1 DARACDPVSA
11 FGGVVGLNRPLD
23 TATATAISE
32 IFTEVI
38 FAPQFDPGAREIL
51 QKKKD
56 LRLLEF
62 APRQMHGREL
72 RTVGGSYLLQEPDN
86 ADALEWR
93 VVSKRPP
100 TPEEER
106 ALRFAWTAVKLVK
119 SNAIVLARET
129 RTVGIGAGQMS
140 RVDSVKIAVEK
151 AGALAKGAVL
161 ASDAFF
167 PFPDGVEAAC
177 RAGVTAIAET
187 GGSVRDEEA
196 IEMANRFGVAM
207 VFTGTRH
214 FRH

>member
-1 DARACDPVSA
+1 MCDPVSA
-11 FGGVVGLNRPLD
+11 YGGVVGLNRTVD
-23 TATATAISE
+23 AETAQAIAE
-32 IFTEVI
+32 IFTEVVI
-38 FAPQFDPGAREIL
+38 APGFDERACEIL

-62 APRQMHGREL
+62 APANLAAWEL
-72 RTVGGSYLLQEPDN
+72 RSVGGSFLLQEPDQ
-86 ADALEWR
+86 ADALQWQ
-93 VVSKRPP
+93 VVSKRAP
-100 TPEEER
+100 TREEEQ
-106 ALRFAWTAVKLVK
+106 ALRFAWRAVKLVK

-140 RVDSVKIAVEK
+140 RVDSVKIAAEK
-151 AGALAKGAVL
+151 AGEKARGAVL

-177 RAGVTAIAET
+177 KAGVTAIAET
-187 GGSVRDEEA
+187 GGSIRDEEA
-196 IEMANRFGVAM
+196 IEMANRFDVAM